1 MTSVLQE
8 EISPEELLKE
18 SYKTAKE
25 LLEENSGTLLVLTDA
40 LMKFKTLC
48 KKFKYWSYHKI
59 SKIYFKIYRRR

>member
-1 MTSVLQE
+1 MKVVEE
-8 EISPEELLKE
+8 EIFPEEVLEE

-48 KKFKYWSYHKI
+48 KTFK
-59 SKIYFKIYRRR
+59 

>member
-1 MTSVLQE
+1 MTSVLE
-8 EISPEELLKE
+8 KDISPEDVLKE

-48 KKFKYWSYHKI
+48 KTLKY
-59 SKIYFKIYRRR
+59 